1 MHLLFNVFRI
11 HSIIQ
16 NAKLKTYDTHVY
28 VDKNELGPFLWIRFN
43 RPKASETLRG
53 DDRWMLIC
61 ISLIRDHY

>member
-11 HSIIQ
+11 YSIIQ

-53 DDRWMLIC
+53 DDR
-61 ISLIRDHY
+61 